1 MAWLSNYFNQSRTND
16 YLWLKDCPGKLYN
29 VKMKDELNNYFN
41 DGNNPNKMFEVR
53 NKFLSDLAGLTSF
66 IPEIKIEAPID
77 LIATTNMDEEY
88 VYLYLTNVR
97 GLTTVYDSDIR
108 KIKDVKISF
117 TNSVGTDEVYM
128 LPFLGVK
135 EKLNTQVTPSEINFT
150 IPEIERGTVIMI
162 KRN

>member
-1 MAWLSNYFNQSRTND
+1 
-16 YLWLKDCPGKLYN
+16 
-29 VKMKDELNNYFN
+29 
-41 DGNNPNKMFEVR
+41 
-53 NKFLSDLAGLTSF
+53 
-66 IPEIKIEAPID
+66 
-77 LIATTNMDEEY
+77 MDEEY